1 MHAPLTADDERRAAW
16 IRHYLSSG
24 ELPEAIKLGWSSQ
37 LVVSSLAAGQMRE
50 ARKLGWLPAGEEPK
64 AITLPDFV
72 KGTAAV
78 LDPKDVER
86 RTAWIKHYIAQN
98 RLDDARKLG
107 WKEYHKEAG
116 GGWKEAS
123 LLAAAQ
129 HMVAAPAT
137 AAAPAAQAVATAAP
151 AVVTAAPAAP
161 APAPAPA
168 QNVATSAAK
177 NEELSAPPP
186 PGLAGPPPG

>member
-1 MHAPLTADDERRAAW
+1 
-16 IRHYLSSG
+16 
-24 ELPEAIKLGWSSQ
+24 
-37 LVVSSLAAGQMRE
+37 MRE

-64 AITLPDFV
+64 PSTLPDFV
-72 KGTAAV
+72 KGAAAA

-129 HMVAAPAT
+129 HTVAAPAT
-137 AAAPAAQAVATAAP
+137 PAAPVAQAVAT
-151 AVVTAAPAAP
+151 AAP

-186 PGLAGPPPG
+186 GLAGPPPG

>member
-1 MHAPLTADDERRAAW
+1 M
-16 IRHYLSSG
+16 
-24 ELPEAIKLGWSSQ
+24 
-37 LVVSSLAAGQMRE
+37 SSLAAGQMRE

-64 AITLPDFV
+64 PSTLPDFV
-72 KGTAAV
+72 KGAAAA

-116 GGWKEAS
+116 GGWKEVS

-129 HMVAAPAT
+129 HTVAAPASP
-137 AAAPAAQAVATAAP
+137 AAPAAP
-151 AVVTAAPAAP
+151 SP
-161 APAPAPA
+161 APAPAP
-168 QNVATSAAK
+168 NVATLAAK
-177 NEELSAPPP
+177 KEEPLAPP